1 MIEPPHE
8 KPLLSPT
15 LTLRKSR
22 VIHGQCVC
30 VASIPLTIFSIDRLP
45 ELHVVS
51 VLGISLLRVSNSG
64 AGPVVVTGAAVVD
77 AGGAAVVDAGGAAVD
92 DAGGAAVVDAGGAA
106 VVDAG
111 GAAVVDAGGA
121 AVVDAG
127 GAAVV
132 VSGAPGQLKP
142 ATSLSVT
149 MFCSFLVFQP
159 QTRLFHRGQ
168 AQTEVIPPKLDP
180 LAVIFSPLAHL

>member
-1 MIEPPHE
+1 MIEPPQE

-22 VIHGQCVC
+22 AIHGQCVC
-30 VASIPLTIFSIDRLP
+30 VASIPLTIFSIDRLEGP
-45 ELHVVS
+45 HVVS

-64 AGPVVVTGAAVVD
+64 AGPVVDTGAAVVD
-77 AGGAAVVDAGGAAVD
+77 AGGAAVVEAGGAAVD

-111 GAAVVDAGGA
+111 GAAVV
-121 AVVDAG
+121 
-127 GAAVV
+127 
-132 VSGAPGQLKP
+132 VSGTSGQLKP
-142 ATSLSVT
+142 ATSLSVI

-159 QTRLFHRGQ
+159 HTRLFHRGQ

-180 LAVIFSPLAHL
+180 LAVISSPLAHL